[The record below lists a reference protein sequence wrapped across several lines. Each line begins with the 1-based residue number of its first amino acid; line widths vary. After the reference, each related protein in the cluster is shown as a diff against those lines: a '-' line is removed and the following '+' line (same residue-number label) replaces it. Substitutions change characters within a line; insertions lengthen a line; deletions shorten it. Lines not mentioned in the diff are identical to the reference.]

1 MNIIYESLP
10 TLPPL
15 AASILICCIYIML
28 AGLAIWL
35 AANAGMKLV
44 GMIMEAIE
52 ADKALALIQREQ
64 DADEVNFWIHENFTN
79 KRKASQTH
87 DEDQKAI
94 EAERR
99 RADLAE
105 HKYRQLLKGQQYL
118 ESMEGGKA

>member
-15 AASILICCIYIML
+15 AASIIAACIYIML
-28 AGLAIWL
+28 AGLAVWL
-35 AANAGMKLV
+35 AANAVMKLV

-52 ADKALALIQREQ
+52 EEKELAQLQRQ
-64 DADEVNFWIHENFTN
+64 DDADEVNFWIHENFTN
-79 KRKASQTH
+79 KRKASQVH
-87 DEDQKAI
+87 EADQKAL

-105 HKYRQLLKGQQYL
+105 HKYKQLLKGQQYL
-118 ESMEGGKA
+118 EIMEGGKA